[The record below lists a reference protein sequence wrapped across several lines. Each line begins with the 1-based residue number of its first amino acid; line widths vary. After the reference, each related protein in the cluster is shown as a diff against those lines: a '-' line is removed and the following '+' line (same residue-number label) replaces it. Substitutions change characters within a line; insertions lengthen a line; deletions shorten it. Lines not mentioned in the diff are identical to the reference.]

1 MFIFR
6 MKSLAAK
13 LIVITGIAIA
23 LVLIVSNFFLIGQT
37 RDRVQTLTM
46 DQANLEAK
54 SIANEIA
61 ANVGELASAARTM
74 SGVIGRGHQGKS
86 LDRQGMINVLKANL
100 EQNAFAFGSWF
111 CEQLGALD
119 GKTTEIANNSDEGTN
134 KNGAFTPYWSKTKDG
149 GIQYSTFD
157 NDYTAAWWKLAA
169 DSGKGAITTPIWP
182 REQMC
187 LRC

>member
-1 MFIFR
+1 MVIFR

-74 SGVIGRGHQGKS
+74 SGVIGRGHEGKS
-86 LDRQGMINVLKANL
+86 LDRKGMINVLKANL

-119 GKTTEIANNSDEGTN
+119 GKTTEIANNNDEGTN
-134 KNGAFTPYWSKTKDG
+134 KNGAFTLLLVEDQGRRHS
-149 GIQYSTFD
+149 IFD
-157 NDYTAAWWKLAA
+157 
-169 DSGKGAITTPIWP
+169 
-182 REQMC
+182 
-187 LRC
+187 LRQ

>member
-74 SGVIGRGHQGKS
+74 SGVIGRGHEGKS
-86 LDRQGMINVLKANL
+86 LDRKGMINVLKANL

-119 GKTTEIANNSDEGTN
+119 GKTTEIANNNDEGTN

-169 DSGKGAITTPIWP
+169 DSGKGAITTPYMAEE
-182 REQMC
+182 RMC
-187 LRC
+187 RRC